1 MVEEM
6 SFEEA
11 LKRLEEIAGIL
22 EKGDASLDETLK
34 LFEEGM
40 KLSNFCQKKLTEVE
54 NKIKLIVQRE
64 GEVSLE
70 EFKP

>member
-1 MVEEM
+1 MGEIG
-6 SFEEA
+6 FEEA

-22 EKGDASLDETLK
+22 EKGDTSLDETLS

-40 KLSNFCQKKLTEVE
+40 KLSAFCQKKLTEVE
-54 NKIKLIVQRE
+54 NKIKLIVQKE
-64 GEVSLE
+64 GKINLE

>member
-1 MVEEM
+1 M